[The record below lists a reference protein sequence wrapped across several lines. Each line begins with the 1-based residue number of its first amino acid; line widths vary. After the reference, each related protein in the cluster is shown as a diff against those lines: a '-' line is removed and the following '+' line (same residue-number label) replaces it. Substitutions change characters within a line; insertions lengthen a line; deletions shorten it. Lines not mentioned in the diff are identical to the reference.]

1 MTQFNNIPDIFL
13 SDYDYEL
20 PKDKIAEY
28 PLPDRSDSKLL
39 FADLSLGVIGHHIF
53 KEITD
58 FIPKDSHLI
67 LNSTKVISARLN
79 MLKPSGG
86 KCELLLIDPVEPS
99 NDPAIVMSAY
109 GKCRWNC
116 MIGGRKVVPGLELR
130 LSEPD
135 KYDFKALVVS
145 RFQNYGEIEFS
156 WQPGSSFSE
165 VLSITGDIP
174 LPPYIERN
182 TEESD
187 KERYQTVYADIDGS
201 VAAPTAGLHFTPNI
215 LNNIKNKG
223 INISELILHVGPGTF
238 LPISTD
244 SVRQHE
250 MHDEMIVISK
260 SAISEII
267 ESLSD
272 NRNIIAV
279 GTTSVRSLESL
290 YWAGLKYILG
300 ITDKLDNFSL
310 NQDEPYQFS
319 GESLNITAID
329 SFNAILKYMNEN
341 HLDYIT
347 GRTKLFIMP
356 GYDFKTVNG
365 IITNFHLPKSTLILL
380 VAAFT
385 GREMWK
391 RIYNEAAANNYRF
404 LSYGDSSFLFLPKL
418 NK

>member
-1 MTQFNNIPDIFL
+1 MTQFSNIPDIFL
-13 SDYDYEL
+13 SDYDYLL

-39 FADLSLGVIGHHIF
+39 FADLSLGEIGHHIF

-79 MLKPSGG
+79 MMKPSGG

-99 NDPAIVMSAY
+99 KDPAIVMSAY
-109 GKCRWNC
+109 GKCKWNC

-130 LSEPD
+130 LSEQD

-145 RFQNYGEIEFS
+145 RYQNYGEIEFS
-156 WQPGSSFSE
+156 WQTSSSFSE
-165 VLSITGDIP
+165 VLSNTGDIP

-201 VAAPTAGLHFTPNI
+201 VAAPTAGLHFTPDI
-215 LNNIKNKG
+215 LNIIKNNG
-223 INISELILHVGPGTF
+223 TNISELILHVGPGTF
-238 LPISTD
+238 LPISSD
-244 SVRQHE
+244 SVREHE
-250 MHDEMIVISK
+250 MHDEMIVITKETVES
-260 SAISEII
+260 II
-267 ESLSD
+267 GSLRL
-272 NRNIIAV
+272 NKNIIAV

-300 ITDKLDNFSL
+300 FTDKLDNFSL
-310 NQDEPYQFS
+310 QQDEPYQLS
-319 GESLNITAID
+319 DKSLNIPALD
-329 SFNAILKYMNEN
+329 SFNEILKYMNEN
-341 HLDYIT
+341 NLNYIT

-356 GYDFKTVNG
+356 VYDFKTING

-385 GREMWK
+385 GKEMWR
-391 RIYNEAAANNYRF
+391 RIYNEAADNNYRF

>member
-1 MTQFNNIPDIFL
+1 MTQFSNIPDIFL
-13 SDYDYEL
+13 SDYDYLL

-39 FADLSLGVIGHHIF
+39 FADLSLGEIGHHIF

-99 NDPAIVMSAY
+99 KDPAIVMSAY

-116 MIGGRKVVPGLELR
+116 MIGGRKVVPGLELK

-135 KYDFKALVVS
+135 KFDFKALVVI
-145 RFQNYGEIEFS
+145 RNQNYGEIEFS
-156 WQPGSSFSE
+156 WQTSSSFSE
-165 VLSITGDIP
+165 VLSNTGDIP

-201 VAAPTAGLHFTPNI
+201 VAAPTAGLHFTPDI
-215 LNNIKNKG
+215 LDSIQKNG

-238 LPISTD
+238 LPISSD
-244 SVRQHE
+244 SVREHE
-250 MHDEMIVISK
+250 MHDEMIVVTKETVES
-260 SAISEII
+260 II
-267 ESLSD
+267 ESLRLSK
-272 NRNIIAV
+272 NIIAV

-300 ITDKLDNFSL
+300 YTDKLDNFSL
-310 NQDEPYQFS
+310 QQDEPYQLS
-319 GESLNITAID
+319 GDSLNITAID

-341 HLDYIT
+341 NLYYIT

-385 GREMWK
+385 GKEMWR
-391 RIYNEAAANNYRF
+391 RIYNEAADNNYRF